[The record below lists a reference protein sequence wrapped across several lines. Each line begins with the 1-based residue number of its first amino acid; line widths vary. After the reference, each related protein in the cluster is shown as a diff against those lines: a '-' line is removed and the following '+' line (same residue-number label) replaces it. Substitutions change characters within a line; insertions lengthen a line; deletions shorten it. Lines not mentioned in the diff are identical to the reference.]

1 MTITKRL
8 IEHVTITATPDEM
21 HAVFAYLERY
31 GYHSASVLA
40 TGGVMQIAAER
51 DVERE
56 GEANAA
62 V

>member
-8 IEHVTITATPDEM
+8 TEHVMITATPAEM
-21 HAVFAYLERY
+21 NAVFAYLERY

-56 GEANAA
+56 GE
-62 V
+62 